1 MIATKSWDLQ
11 EVKMVGERKIVESCV
26 ESCLESWLEVLARV
40 LARVLAEFWLGI

>member
-26 ESCLESWLEVLARV
+26 ESWLAVLARV
-40 LARVLAEFWLGI
+40 LARVLAESLLGI